1 MKYLRW
7 STTILSS
14 NSFVDRSAKLSTKGL
29 SISLQTVLCTLHIQR
44 TFRSLMLNPLVD
56 SLAGLSINELED
68 KIVVLQRRYF
78 MTGNPGVQ
86 QQIQNFL
93 EIYQE
98 EVQTRRA
105 IEYNRQKNAE
115 NGETGLDKLINVS

>member
-1 MKYLRW
+1 
-7 STTILSS
+7 
-14 NSFVDRSAKLSTKGL
+14 
-29 SISLQTVLCTLHIQR
+29 
-44 TFRSLMLNPLVD
+44 MLNPLVD
-56 SLAGLSINELED
+56 SLADLSVTELED

-86 QQIQNFL
+86 SQIQNFL
-93 EIYQE
+93 QIYQE

-115 NGETGLDKLINVS
+115 NGGSGLDKLINVS

>member
-1 MKYLRW
+1 
-7 STTILSS
+7 
-14 NSFVDRSAKLSTKGL
+14 
-29 SISLQTVLCTLHIQR
+29 
-44 TFRSLMLNPLVD
+44 MLNPLVD

-78 MTGNPGVQ
+78 MTANPGVQ
-86 QQIQNFL
+86 HQIQNFL

-115 NGETGLDKLINVS
+115 NGESGLDDLINVS

>member
-1 MKYLRW
+1 
-7 STTILSS
+7 
-14 NSFVDRSAKLSTKGL
+14 
-29 SISLQTVLCTLHIQR
+29 
-44 TFRSLMLNPLVD
+44 MLNPLVD
-56 SLAGLSINELED
+56 SLADLSIRELED

-78 MTGNPGVQ
+78 MTANPGVQ
-86 QQIQNFL
+86 SQIQNFL

>member
-1 MKYLRW
+1 
-7 STTILSS
+7 
-14 NSFVDRSAKLSTKGL
+14 
-29 SISLQTVLCTLHIQR
+29 
-44 TFRSLMLNPLVD
+44 MLNPLVD
-56 SLAGLSINELED
+56 SLADLSVTELED

-86 QQIQNFL
+86 HQIQNFL

-115 NGETGLDKLINVS
+115 NGESGLDKLINVS